1 MALSNKPEWRFNFVF
16 LTLAVPQPSHI
27 MGIIEERYKIARYYN
42 PVNESQEEW
51 EMYDLEGDPHEKV
64 NLASLHVSR
73 TSDQVRLT
81 LE

>member
-1 MALSNKPEWRFNFVF
+1 
-16 LTLAVPQPSHI
+16 